1 MFPRPFLLFILIPAA
16 LLTPQ
21 TSPSQQTGEL
31 RAQLERVYH
40 DWRGAVINRD
50 VRAWQRS
57 TSRYRQVHTHNMIV
71 SQRGRYPE
79 AVFDVPLRPPEI
91 TTLRLL
97 EAEAVGDTAHLVYF
111 GKVDLGIEAESIPEN
126 LLLLR
131 YIREPEGWKFD
142 TSRLINLEGV
152 PDVRASLR
160 QGGDPDFLEKPEFT
174 PPGKAPPVPPVCKVP
189 DYVAAFHVQAFG
201 YEVAVKINGFDYPPV
216 KDIAVNQ
223 LIIGGLDRDK
233 NDLSMNIA
241 ATELPEGEE
250 RLLEINV
257 LVVTQDPKNPV
268 NVYRYRTTDPNPEAT
283 RRDAIWVNNST
294 LKR

>member
-1 MFPRPFLLFILIPAA
+1 MFIRPFLLFVLASAA
-16 LLTPQ
+16 LFDPQ
-21 TSPSQQTGEL
+21 TSLGQQGGDL

-40 DWRGAVINRD
+40 DWRGAIINRD

-71 SQRGRYPE
+71 SQRGRYPD

-97 EAEAVGDTAHLVYF
+97 EAQAVDETAHLVYF
-111 GKVDLGIEAESIPEN
+111 GKVDLGIEADSVPDN

-131 YIREPEGWKFD
+131 YIKEAEGWKFD

-152 PDVRASLR
+152 PDVRASLQ

-174 PPGKAPPVPPVCKVP
+174 PPGKGPAVPAVCKVP

-201 YEVAVKINGFDYPPV
+201 YEVAVNVNGFEYPPV

-223 LIIGGLDRDK
+223 LIIGGLNRDK
-233 NDLSMNIA
+233 NDLAMNIA
-241 ATELPEGEE
+241 ATQLPEGEE

-268 NVYRYRTTDPNPEAT
+268 NVFRYRTTDPNPEPT
-283 RRDAIWVNNST
+283 RREAIWVNNST